1 MPSSREFIFKEI
13 KRNFSLSFA
22 SFVFLFY
29 PAMKLFQILLLLGC
43 GFFSQSAFSQKA
55 ANSTSSVVYRSHRLE
70 VEQITPHTFVHRSF
84 LQTDDFGKVSCNGLL
99 IRVGEEVMIFDSPTA
114 NESSQELI
122 AWVQGELGS
131 KLVAI
136 VPTHFHND
144 CLGGLQAF
152 HDAGVP
158 SHALDLT
165 LELAF
170 ANKAT
175 VPQQGF
181 THATEFLIGGK
192 EVWVSFFGEG
202 HTRDNVVGYFPQDQ
216 VLFGGCLIKE
226 LNASKGYLGDANVE
240 AWHKTVQKV
249 KDAFPQVNWVVPGHG
264 EVGDA
269 SLLDYTI
276 RLFSIQ

>member
-1 MPSSREFIFKEI
+1 
-13 KRNFSLSFA
+13 
-22 SFVFLFY
+22 
-29 PAMKLFQILLLLGC
+29 MKTFQILLLLC
-43 GFFSQSAFSQKA
+43 FGFCSLSTFSQEAPH
-55 ANSTSSVVYRSHRLE
+55 STSSVVYRSPWLE
-70 VEQITPHTFVHRSF
+70 VEQISPHTFVHRSF
-84 LQTDDFGKVSCNGLL
+84 LQTDDFGKVSCNGML
-99 IRVGEEVMIFDSPTA
+99 IQVGEEVIIFDSPTA

-122 AWVQGELGS
+122 AWVQEELGS

-152 HDAGVP
+152 HEEGVP
-158 SHALDLT
+158 SHAHDLT
-165 LELAF
+165 LELA
-170 ANKAT
+170 AASRAT
-175 VPQQGF
+175 VPQHGF
-181 THATEFLIGGK
+181 THATEFMVGGK

-240 AWHKTVQKV
+240 AWPKTVQKV
-249 KDAFPQVNWVVPGHG
+249 KDAFPQVNRVVPGHG
-264 EVGDA
+264 QVGDE

-276 RLFSIQ
+276 RLFSVQ

>member
-1 MPSSREFIFKEI
+1 
-13 KRNFSLSFA
+13 
-22 SFVFLFY
+22 
-29 PAMKLFQILLLLGC
+29 MKTFQILLLLCC
-43 GFFSQSAFSQKA
+43 GFSSLSAFAQ
-55 ANSTSSVVYRSHRLE
+55 NTTNPTSSVVYRSPLLE

-99 IRVGEEVMIFDSPTA
+99 IQVGKEVLIFDSPTSD
-114 NESSQELI
+114 ESSQELI
-122 AWVQGELGS
+122 AWVQEELES
-131 KLVAI
+131 KVVAI

-152 HDAGVP
+152 HESGVP
-158 SHALDLT
+158 SHAQDLT
-165 LELAF
+165 LELAT
-170 ANKAT
+170 ASRAT
-175 VPQQGF
+175 VPKHGF
-181 THATEFLIGGK
+181 THATEFMVEGK

-240 AWHKTVQKV
+240 AWPKTVQKV
-249 KDAFPQVNWVVPGHG
+249 KDAFPQVNRVVPGHG
-264 EVGDA
+264 QVGGA

-276 RLFSIQ
+276 RLFSSQ

>member
-1 MPSSREFIFKEI
+1 MKTFQIFL
-13 KRNFSLSFA
+13 FLCCGFCSLS
-22 SFVFLFY
+22 
-29 PAMKLFQILLLLGC
+29 
-43 GFFSQSAFSQKA
+43 AFPQKA
-55 ANSTSSVVYRSHRLE
+55 ANSSSSVVYHSPHLE

-84 LQTDDFGKVSCNGLL
+84 LQTDDFGRVSCNGLV
-99 IRVGEEVMIFDSPTA
+99 IQVGEEVIIFDSPTT
-114 NESSQELI
+114 NESSRELI
-122 AWVQGELGS
+122 AWVKEELGS

-152 HDAGVP
+152 HEAGVP

-165 LELAF
+165 LELA
-170 ANKAT
+170 AASKAS
-175 VPQQGF
+175 VPQHGF
-181 THATEFLIGGK
+181 THSTRFLIGGK

-202 HTRDNVVGYFPQDQ
+202 HTRDNVVGYFPQDH

-249 KDAFPQVNWVVPGHG
+249 KEAFPQVYRVVPGHG

-276 RLFSIQ
+276 RLFLVQ

>member
-1 MPSSREFIFKEI
+1 
-13 KRNFSLSFA
+13 
-22 SFVFLFY
+22 
-29 PAMKLFQILLLLGC
+29 MKIFQILFLLCC
-43 GFFSQSAFSQKA
+43 GVFSLCAFAQNA
-55 ANSTSSVVYRSHRLE
+55 ANSTSSVVYRSPLLE

-99 IRVGEEVMIFDSPTA
+99 IQVGEEVMIFDSPTA

-122 AWVQGELGS
+122 HWVQQELES

-136 VPTHFHND
+136 VPTHFHSD

-152 HDAGVP
+152 HEAGIP

-165 LELAF
+165 LELAS
-170 ANKAT
+170 ASKAT
-175 VPQQGF
+175 VPQHGF
-181 THATEFLIGGK
+181 TQATQFLIGGK

-202 HTRDNVVGYFPQDQ
+202 HTRDNVVGYFSQDH

-226 LNASKGYLGDANVE
+226 MNANKGYLGDANVE
-240 AWHKTVQKV
+240 AWYKTVQQV
-249 KDAFPQVNWVVPGHG
+249 KDAFPLVNWVVPGHG
-264 EVGDA
+264 KVGDA

-276 RLFSIQ
+276 RIFSVQ